1 MMVTQ
6 QLAFGVLGILNVY
19 VLWLLNRRTKASD
32 EHVATHRDIETRLA
46 ILSGQTIPEE
56 TFRKIL
62 KEELQ
67 VFELRLINEG
77 RLDPQK
83 KRRQTNERLI

>member
-1 MMVTQ
+1 MTL
-6 QLAFGVLGILNVY
+6 QLALGTLGLLNVY

-32 EHVATHRDIETRLA
+32 EHKAQHKMIEEKLLLIEGQA
-46 ILSGQTIPEE
+46 LSEE
-56 TFRKIL
+56 TLRKVL

-77 RLDPQK
+77 RLDPQRR
-83 KRRQTNERLI
+83 KRH

>member
-1 MMVTQ
+1 MTL
-6 QLAFGVLGILNVY
+6 QLALGTLGLLNVY

-32 EHVATHRDIETRLA
+32 EHKAQHKMIEEKLLMIAGQA
-46 ILSGQTIPEE
+46 ITEE
-56 TFRKIL
+56 AFRKIL

-77 RLDPQK
+77 RLDPQRR
-83 KRRQTNERLI
+83 KRY